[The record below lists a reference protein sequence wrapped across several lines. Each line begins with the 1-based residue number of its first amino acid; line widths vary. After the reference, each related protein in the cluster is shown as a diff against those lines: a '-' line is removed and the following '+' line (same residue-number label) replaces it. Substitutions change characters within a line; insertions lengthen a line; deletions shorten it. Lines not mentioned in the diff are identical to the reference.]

1 MKKKCNVL
9 QADFS
14 ITGIRPQN
22 IYIYSRLK
30 STYVLDKEVRQSTLV
45 SLSLRSSCYPVAASF
60 FCVSEGLLTLYSRK
74 SETGNIRMTIPVF
87 LLVATATTSVFVVVK
102 KREPFLPVY
111 LFFPNALP
119 MTGCKLTP
127 EKKKTEAD
135 GRRGK
140 IQWTRALPGCVSQ
153 GSIRSDR
160 HRICTLYL
168 CGWIAKPD

>member
-30 STYVLDKEVRQSTLV
+30 STYVLDKQVRQSTLV

-87 LLVATATTSVFVVVK
+87 LLVATATTSVFVVVVKKEGTLSTGIFILPQCSSDDWLQVNARK
-102 KREPFLPVY
+102 KRQRR
-111 LFFPNALP
+111 
-119 MTGCKLTP
+119 T
-127 EKKKTEAD
+127 D
-135 GRRGK
+135 GGAK
-140 IQWTRALPGCVSQ
+140 SNGQELPGCVSRINP
-153 GSIRSDR
+153 IR
-160 HRICTLYL
+160 
-168 CGWIAKPD
+168 